1 MIRFSLMF
9 AFAMSL
15 LPSAAEAAQIIISD
29 ELVVDLTLSEGWT
42 LSLEPPAALVKE
54 MAAHVAHEPA
64 AADASTEQIEK
75 VTRKRMAANEAYV
88 YHAASGAHLE
98 IDFSPLEQG
107 ASAPSTKTLRTS
119 AEYAAQSLEGEE
131 DVSNVVWDVKPVDI
145 IGVREAFQLVADYRQ
160 HDLPV
165 KFIGTIGSVEGYWFF
180 LYFTD
185 PSQSPEVFE
194 QMQAMLAELV
204 VRHLVD

>member
-1 MIRFSLMF
+1 MIRFSLIF
-9 AFAMSL
+9 ALAISVL
-15 LPSAAEAAQIIISD
+15 SSAADAAQIIISD
-29 ELVVDLTLSEGWT
+29 ELVVALTVSEGWT

-64 AADASTEQIEK
+64 AADASTEQVEK

-165 KFIGTIGSVEGYWFF
+165 KFIGTIGYVEGYWFF

-185 PSQSPEVFE
+185 PSQRPEVFE

>member
-1 MIRFSLMF
+1 MIRFVFLF
-9 AFAMSL
+9 ALAMGF
-15 LPSAAEAAQIIISD
+15 LPLPVTAAELVIS
-29 ELVVDLTLSEGWT
+29 EDLFVEIPLREGWT
-42 LSLEPPAALVKE
+42 LHLEPPEALVLE

-64 AADASTEQIEK
+64 AANASAAQIEK
-75 VTRKRMAANEAYV
+75 VTRKRMAANEAFV
-88 YHAASGAHLE
+88 YHAASGARLE

-131 DVSNVVWDVKPVDI
+131 GVSNVAWDVIPVKI
-145 IGVREAFQLVADYRQ
+145 QGAREAFQLVADYQR

-165 KFIGTIGSVEGYWFF
+165 KFVGTIGYVEGYWLF

-185 PSQSPEVFE
+185 PSQKPEVFE
-194 QMQAMLAELV
+194 QMQEMLGKLV
-204 VRHLVD
+204 VRHSSH